1 MFYGL
6 LNRVTELCHPKTAML
21 GYKKDARPSDCVPVF
36 RIQGAWTSLSLLAKR
51 TTSAAEE
58 MHEQSVKQRVF
69 NGPNPTEWIESLV
82 GRYGALLR
90 ASRTISGYRE
100 LAALFRALAG

>member
-1 MFYGL
+1 
-6 LNRVTELCHPKTAML
+6 
-21 GYKKDARPSDCVPVF
+21 
-36 RIQGAWTSLSLLAKR
+36 
-51 TTSAAEE
+51 